1 MSDEIQPM
9 TTCPQC
15 GEAVGIDGLCDQCE
29 LAAKEERK
37 RNESLAE
44 SNGVCK
50 SCRYP
55 LDDRSLNAGEHSLC
69 NEL

>member
-1 MSDEIQPM
+1 M

-37 RNESLAE
+37 RNDELAE
-44 SNGVCK
+44 TTHPPDITVCTDCGENTPESGFVCDECK
-50 SCRYP
+50 
-55 LDDRSLNAGEHSLC
+55 LNAL
-69 NEL
+69 ND